1 MGQTMTERNQSLFAG
16 MLDTARVWR
25 ACRLDLLLCAFIF
38 CGATLMA
45 QQGGIR
51 GIVKDADFFVPVS
64 GASVALEPGG
74 KALVTDSE
82 GRFFANELEAGVYR
96 IVASKEGYIRGAVSG
111 VVVSAGVVQETE
123 IQLTAEVVELD
134 EFVVSTIEEEELTVG
149 PVEIGAPLQSFAQ
162 AVAPSLLKAG
172 GSSGDIGSAAKRL
185 TSTAVVDSRYVVV
198 RGLSDRYNVVLLNG
212 ARIPSSDPDRRA
224 VNIDIFPTGL
234 VETLVSSKTFVPWMP
249 GEATGG
255 SLNVVT
261 KRLPAEPYFTFSVSN
276 AFNTRTTGNEKFLSY
291 RGGGTGI
298 IGTLGDRTLPAE
310 LRSFGTEDLPFDP
323 NSNTYTDP
331 SLTASDDRNR
341 VASENR
347 QKSANLLFGRPMGVS
362 TRKAPENFSMS
373 AIGGTRVTDFLGGEL
388 GIVGGITYGK
398 RYSLEEGVR
407 GRGQV
412 NPFSG
417 EISSI
422 YLEDYGRGQEALL
435 AGALLSGSVEWQ
447 DDTISLT
454 YFTNLAA
461 EDEAVFGL
469 GESNTLGTIGNGIPV
484 EQERR
489 VIFRESL
496 GYTQRYLQTMQLA
509 GEHRFP
515 ELGDINTNWVA
526 AFSMSYQDQPDLR
539 KTFNAYD
546 FDTSSRTN
554 AGDPTPPENERV
566 WRRSDDQSYYLA
578 LDVEWP
584 LGGEADSEDRAKLKF
599 GAAFDRTD
607 REYLSENFEYIIG
620 NTDQFVPVVGVDPN
634 DRVNQTIGDQ
644 LGTVDTTDRTS
655 VFQPGIPPQ
664 PPFPALPDRT
674 LNTDFVYLTRGRS
687 LPVREEYTAS
697 QTIPAFHAAAIFN
710 LSDDLEVTAGGR
722 VEHTDIKFVVPGINL
737 LDPNSGAGLILLND
751 PITGEPYPPEELA
764 NPSIVRTD
772 LLPALGV
779 KWTLADDMYL
789 RTAVTRTVAR
799 PNFKEIAPV
808 FSREPS
814 SGDLFIGNPLL
825 DMSDI
830 VNYDVRW
837 EWNLGAGDLVAVNFF
852 AKTIANP
859 IEQVNLGAYSTARNE
874 EGASLFGFEVEAFK
888 NLGDFSPAL
897 RDITFGMNYGY
908 VASKVDLI
916 PFNEDLREEA
926 GLSSDRPLQGQPEYT
941 FNASV
946 TYDNKDFGA
955 SAGLLLNVTGSLI
968 YAVGG
973 RVDDLTIP
981 DIFQLP
987 FTSLDAYFSKKV
999 FENWEVGVRVS
1010 NLLDEPRRREYASR
1024 VPFAVTTAGTIYS
1037 VSITGK
1043 W

>member
-1 MGQTMTERNQSLFAG
+1 MSGMRDSEKTSLKRGAIWCLRWAVLAFAW
-16 MLDTARVWR
+16 M
-25 ACRLDLLLCAFIF
+25 
-38 CGATLMA
+38 ATDVCA

-51 GIVKDADFFVPVS
+51 GMVKDADFFVPVS

-111 VVVSAGVVQETE
+111 VVVSAGAVQETE

-162 AVAPSLLKAG
+162 AVAPSLLKAA
-172 GSSGDIGSAAKRL
+172 GSGGDIGSAAKRL

-261 KRLPAEPYFTFSVSN
+261 KRLPDEPFFNFSLSN
-276 AFNTRTTGNEKFLSY
+276 AFNTRTTGSEKFLSY
-291 RGGGTGI
+291 RGAGTGML
-298 IGTLGDRTLPAE
+298 GTSRERSLPNE
-310 LRSFGTEDLPFDP
+310 LKQFDAADLPFDP
-323 NSNTYTDP
+323 STFSYTDP
-331 SLTASDDRNR
+331 SVNPQDDVNR
-341 VASENR
+341 VSSGNR
-347 QKSANLLFGRPMGVS
+347 LRAAELLFGRGTGVT
-362 TRKAPENFSMS
+362 TRKAPENFSVT
-373 AIGGTRVTDFLGGEL
+373 ALGGTRVPDFLGGEL
-388 GIVGGITYGK
+388 GIVGGITYAK
-398 RYSLEEGVR
+398 RYTLEEGTR
-407 GRGQV
+407 GRAQV
-412 NPFSG
+412 SPVDL
-417 EISSI
+417 SI
-422 YLEDYGRGQEALL
+422 GSTYFEDYSRGQEGLL
-435 AGALLSGSVEWQ
+435 AGGLISASIEWD
-447 DDTISLT
+447 DDTIGLT

-461 EDEAVFGL
+461 EDEAVFAL
-469 GESNTLGTIGNGIPV
+469 GENDNLNTLNNGIPV
-484 EQERR
+484 QQEQRI
-489 VIFRESL
+489 IFREAL
-496 GYTQRYLQTMQLA
+496 GYTQRYLQTWQLA

-515 ELGDINTNWVA
+515 ELGDIKTNWVA
-526 AFSMSYQDQPDLR
+526 AFSTSYQDQPDLR

-546 FDTSSRTN
+546 FDLGN
-554 AGDPTPPENERV
+554 VIAAGDPAPPDNERV
-566 WRRSDDQSYYLA
+566 WRRSDDKSYYLA
-578 LDVEWP
+578 LDVELP
-584 LGGEADSEDRAKLKF
+584 IGGGPDDEDRTKIKF

-607 REYLSENFEYIIG
+607 REYLSENFEYLLNSTG
-620 NTDQFVPVVGVDPN
+620 SLQAPVGVSPN
-634 DRVNQTIGDQ
+634 DRENLTIADQIGSGDLSDQ
-644 LGTVDTTDRTS
+644 TS
-655 VFQPGIPPQ
+655 VFQPGVPPS
-664 PPFPALPDRT
+664 PPFPALPDRF
-674 LNTDFVYLTRGRS
+674 LRIDNIFLTRGRV

-697 QTIPAFHAAAIFN
+697 QTIPAAHAAAVFN
-710 LSDDLEVTAGGR
+710 LSDDLEVVAGGR
-722 VEHTDIKFVVPGINL
+722 VEHTDIRFAVPGINL
-737 LDPNSGAGLILLND
+737 LDPSQGAGLLLLND
-751 PITGEPYPPEELA
+751 PITGEPYPPEQLA

-789 RTAVTRTVAR
+789 RTAITRTVAR

-814 SGDLFIGNPLL
+814 SGDIFIGNVLL
-825 DMSDI
+825 NMSDV

-837 EWNLGAGDLVAVNFF
+837 EWNLGGGDLVAANLF

-859 IEQVNLGAYSTARNE
+859 IEQVNLGLFNTARNE
-874 EGASLFGFEVEAFK
+874 VGASLFGFEVETFK
-888 NLGDFSPAL
+888 NLGEIVPVLSDW
-897 RDITFGMNYGY
+897 TFGMNYGY

-916 PFNEDLREEA
+916 PFNEQLRREA
-926 GLSSDRPLQGQPEYT
+926 GLSTDRPLQGQPEYT

-946 TYDNKDFGA
+946 TYDNKDLGT
-955 SAGLLLNVTGSLI
+955 SAGILLNVTGSLL

-973 RVDDLTIP
+973 RVNAQTIP

-987 FTSLDAYFSKKV
+987 FTSVDAYLSKKV
-999 FENWEVGVRVS
+999 FENWEIGVRVS
-1010 NLLDEPRRREYASR
+1010 NLLDEPRRREFASG
-1024 VPFAVTTAGTIYS
+1024 VPFAVTQAGTIYS